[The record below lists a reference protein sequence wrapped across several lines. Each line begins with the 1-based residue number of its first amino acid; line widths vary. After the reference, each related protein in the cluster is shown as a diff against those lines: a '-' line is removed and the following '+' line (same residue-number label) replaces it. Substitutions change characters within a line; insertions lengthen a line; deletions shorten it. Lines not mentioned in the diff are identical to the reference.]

1 MRRIV
6 MLEMIKTPFLAAK
19 GEVRDVDS
27 ETAIDLERHGVAQF
41 VVEEEQAAATE
52 PDPPVVEEEKPAETG
67 EPVAE
72 EEQSPVSNSEV
83 TEFTRKARRS
93 RSAE

>member
-41 VVEEEQAAATE
+41 VVEEE
-52 PDPPVVEEEKPAETG
+52 KPAETG

>member
-1 MRRIV
+1 

-41 VVEEEQAAATE
+41 VA
-52 PDPPVVEEEKPAETG
+52 EEEKPAETG

>member
-27 ETAIDLERHGVAQF
+27 ETAIDLEKHGVAQF
-41 VVEEEQAAATE
+41 VIEEERAPVTE
-52 PDPPVVEEEKPAETG
+52 ADP
-67 EPVAE
+67 PVAE
-72 EEQSPVSNSEV
+72 EDQAAVSNSEV
-83 TEFTRKARRS
+83 TDFNRKARRS
-93 RSAE
+93 RNAE